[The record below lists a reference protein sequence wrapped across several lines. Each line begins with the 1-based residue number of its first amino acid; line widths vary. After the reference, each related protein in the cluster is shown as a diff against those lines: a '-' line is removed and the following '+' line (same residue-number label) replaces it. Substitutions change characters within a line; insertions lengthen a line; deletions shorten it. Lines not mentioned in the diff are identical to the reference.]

1 MAVRRSVIALLVG
14 IAATGSVFADEI
26 NKIEPIVKKP
36 VKKSAKGEKPSAIS
50 DDSSEYGSSP
60 TAVKPAIAA
69 PSQPM
74 PLSPSSAPA
83 QVATPLTSSTSL
95 SSPLSRE
102 RRQRRQKWERA
113 LQEPANLTVEDQ
125 KSITLGALLSQ
136 IRSKHGLNVQIDMQ
150 HVLPLTAAFELG
162 GQSAT
167 KGQAARYAMQIPII
181 VRPGTSPLPSNRLR
195 VHSAKPTTYQLPVEL
210 LATDGKSPS
219 AQAELVIEGLEENS
233 TPTLYE
239 DAGGKAEPSK
249 AEPKGGPVKKKG
261 KSKNNE
267 NKKGDA
273 GKNKGGVEEPESVAQ
288 LTAAAMKSFL
298 ETPIDA
304 ALVTRSDTTVEDVL
318 QTAMNQAFPIQT
330 MLNLSMAEGLPL
342 PMSFTQAMDWDLLIQ
357 DHGVLITT
365 RLNANLQK
373 ETRVYS
379 VRALEQNSRLKSED
393 VARIVTR
400 TVRPWSWKK
409 HFPEAK
415 VETHVESP
423 PKGKTTP
430 NRKLTLPKVDLSLLS
445 LLLSSYSFE
454 GPQFR
459 LASDEETKSG
469 DKSETTELTE
479 EDLAMLAQAWES
491 LFQGSISV
499 IQVIY
504 HADPPSGIVEVL
516 PGLLI
521 ISQSQGAHR
530 EIADLL
536 EQLQHPDD

>member
-14 IAATGSVFADEI
+14 IAATGSVFADEVE
-26 NKIEPIVKKP
+26 KIEPIVKKP
-36 VKKSAKGEKPSAIS
+36 VKKSAKGEKPPAIS
-50 DDSSEYGSSP
+50 DESPEYGSSP
-60 TAVKPAIAA
+60 TAVKGAVIA
-69 PSQPM
+69 PSKPM
-74 PLSPSSAPA
+74 PLLPSSAPA
-83 QVATPLTSSTSL
+83 QIATPSTSSTSL
-95 SSPLSRE
+95 SNTLSRE

-113 LQEPANLTVEDQ
+113 LQEPAKLTVDDQ
-125 KSITLGALLSQ
+125 KSITLGALLNQ
-136 IRSKHGLNVQIDMQ
+136 IRSKHGLTVQIDMQ
-150 HVLPLTAAFELG
+150 HVLPLTAAFEMG
-162 GQSAT
+162 GQSAA
-167 KGQAARYAMQIPII
+167 KGQAAKYAMQIPII
-181 VRPGTSPLPSNRLR
+181 ARPGSSPLPSNRLR

-210 LATDGKSPS
+210 LATDDNNPP
-219 AQAELVIEGLEENS
+219 AQAELVIKGFEENS
-233 TPTLYE
+233 TPKLYE
-239 DAGGKAEPSK
+239 DAAGETEPSK
-249 AEPKGGPVKKKG
+249 ADPKSGPVKKKG

-273 GKNKGGVEEPESVAQ
+273 GKGKGAVEEPESGAQ
-288 LTAAAMKSFL
+288 CTAAAMKSFL

-304 ALVTRSDTTVEDVL
+304 ALVTRSDITVEDVL
-318 QTAMNQAFPIQT
+318 QSAMNQAFPIQS
-330 MLNLSMAEGLPL
+330 MLNLSIAEELPL

-357 DHGVLITT
+357 DHGVLVTT

-379 VRALEQNSRLKSED
+379 VRALEQTAKLKSED

-409 HFPEAK
+409 HFPEAN
-415 VETHVESP
+415 VEMHAESP
-423 PKGKTTP
+423 SKRKTSP
-430 NRKLTLPKVDLSLLS
+430 ARKLTLPKVDLSLLS
-445 LLLSSYSFE
+445 LLLSSNSIE
-454 GPQFR
+454 EPQIR

-536 EQLQHPDD
+536 EQLQHPEN